1 MISIDG
7 REVVVE
13 HFPDGTQCLTNFN
26 FNPDFNGVLN
36 IYWKYSCEEELVT
49 LMYAM
54 NHIRDGYLNRS
65 ITVNLYMPYVPNA
78 RMDRT
83 KKNTEIFTLKHFCK
97 FINYLEFDKVY
108 VLDVHSDV
116 AVALLDRCKLLNVN
130 DIIKK
135 AIEKENKIAEKDDKE
150 LVIYFPDAG
159 AYKRYRDL
167 DCIKKFK
174 KIYGNKVRDWSTG
187 KILGLDI
194 VDENSKSLKN
204 TAVMPLAF
212 NNILI
217 VDDIISYGGT
227 MYYSAIQLNEFKANR
242 IAAYATH
249 VETDS
254 LWNEEKGTFKKCLED
269 NTVSMLYTT
278 NSIYRN
284 KSGNNV
290 TVFNIEKSK

>member
-1 MISIDG
+1 MITIDG
-7 REVVVE
+7 REVVVD

-26 FNPDFNGVLN
+26 FSPDFNGILN
-36 IYWKYSCEEELVT
+36 IYWKYSCEEELIT
-49 LMYAM
+49 LMYIM
-54 NHIRDGYLNRS
+54 NHIRDGYLNRF

-83 KKNTEIFTLKHFCK
+83 KKNTEIFTLKYFCK
-97 FINYLEFDKVY
+97 FINSLEFDNIF

-116 AVALLDRCKLLNVN
+116 AVALINKCKILNIN

-135 AIEKENKIAEKDDKE
+135 VIEKENKIAEKDNKE
-150 LVIYFPDAG
+150 LMIYFPDAG

-194 VDENSKSLKN
+194 VDENNKSLKDL
-204 TAVMPLAF
+204 AVMPLAL
-212 NNILI
+212 NNVLMI
-217 VDDIISYGGT
+217 DDIISYGGT

-242 IAAYATH
+242 ITAYATH

-254 LWNEEKGTFKKCLED
+254 LWNEEKGTFKKCLDD

-278 NSIYRN
+278 NSIYKN
-284 KSGNNV
+284 KSNDKV
-290 TVFNIEKSK
+290 TVLNIDKTK